1 VELATTPRN
10 LPFNLAGQAGL
21 RIGEGSAGGGPQVFP
36 SQPTSSTDRYM
47 QLDLEPF
54 YLDLS
59 FMAPLSEARATRLV
73 EFLSATL
80 AGTIVD
86 VGCGWGELLIRVLE
100 ATPDAKG
107 VGIDLDLGS
116 IEHAMSLARERGVE
130 ERASFIMGDA
140 KDQLPSVS
148 QGAIC
153 IGASQ
158 IWGPPVEA
166 NLPLDYRSALTAVRN
181 MLDRGSPVIYGEGI
195 WTASPT
201 PEAIAPLAGRYD
213 EYVDLPELL
222 DIAGGC
228 GFSVMQVHQATLDE
242 WDEFESGFSARYAR
256 WLKANGPDHTDA
268 SEVRARAEKQSNA
281 YFRGYRGVLGM
292 AYLAMLAT

>member
-1 VELATTPRN
+1 
-10 LPFNLAGQAGL
+10 
-21 RIGEGSAGGGPQVFP
+21 
-36 SQPTSSTDRYM
+36 M
-47 QLDLEPF
+47 QLELEPF

-59 FMAPLSEARATRLV
+59 FMTPLSEARATRLV
-73 EFLSATL
+73 EFLSRNL

-107 VGIDLDLGS
+107 IGIDLDRDS
-116 IEHAMSLARERGVE
+116 TDRAVSLARERGVE
-130 ERASFIMGDA
+130 GRASFITGDVKA
-140 KDQLPSVS
+140 NLPSVS

-166 NLPLDYRSALTAVRN
+166 NQPLDYRSALTALRS

-201 PEAIAPLAGRYD
+201 PQAIAPLAGRYD
-213 EYVDLPELL
+213 EFVSLPELL
-222 DIAGGC
+222 DIARGC

-242 WDEFESGFSARYAR
+242 WDEFESGFSAGYAR
-256 WLKANGPDHTDA
+256 WLKRNGPDHTDA
-268 SEVRARAEKQSNA
+268 LEVRARGEKQSNA

-292 AYLAMLAT
+292 AYLGMFAI